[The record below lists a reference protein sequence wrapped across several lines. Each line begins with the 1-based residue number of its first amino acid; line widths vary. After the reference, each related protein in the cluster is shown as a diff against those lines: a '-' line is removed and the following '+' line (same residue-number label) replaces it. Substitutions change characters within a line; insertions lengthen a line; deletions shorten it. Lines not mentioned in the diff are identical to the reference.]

1 MGISDQQRAGDK
13 MREGGVVWHRGGQS
27 HRHLRP
33 DQAGGG
39 RFCQTARLHLD
50 PGIKSLAAKESMKT
64 LAFEVAEQ
72 LGAGSGGWELEAPI
86 PDL

>member
-1 MGISDQQRAGDK
+1 
-13 MREGGVVWHRGGQS
+13 MRESGVCIGTEVVKVTGTYDQTKQVAADFAKRRG
-27 HRHLRP
+27 
-33 DQAGGG
+33 
-39 RFCQTARLHLD
+39 LHLD

-72 LGAGSGGWELEAPI
+72 LGAGSGGLGVGSSI